1 MPSNLTV
8 DSSIVN
14 TVDSS
19 IVNEVSKFI
28 GAAKDAAKGGLSLAE
43 AYALLTDGIATFMKL
58 VAALQAPGEDK
69 KALVISACLDL
80 YDVISPKIVVPYVPF
95 FLQSY
100 IKSQIRAAIAP
111 TLSLV
116 IDKLYSH
123 LWPVLQP
130 PQSA

>member
-14 TVDSS
+14 
-19 IVNEVSKFI
+19 EVSKFVV
-28 GAAKDAAKGGLSLAE
+28 AAKDAAKGGLSLAE
-43 AYALLTDGIATFMKL
+43 AYALITDAVATFMKL
-58 VAALQAPGEDK
+58 VATLQTSGQDK
-69 KALVISACLDL
+69 KELVIAACLDV
-80 YDVISPKIVVPYVPF
+80 YDAISPKISVPYVPF
-95 FLQSY
+95 FLQNY
-100 IKSQIRAAIAP
+100 IKLQIRAAITP

-130 PQSA
+130 PQSANVL